1 MSIWDVQ
8 ITGEEQSPNDYP
20 IAKPG
25 TYEFEVTNATMKEYI
40 PKQGSKIP
48 NCAELD
54 VTLKF
59 KGIAENGKDVTVFD
73 RLFFAESTIWK
84 ATAFTKCIG
93 IFYKGMTPKNI
104 ANGCM
109 GEVGTAEI
117 DIHEY
122 NGTKSNR
129 VKKYICK
136 DTSTPNKPIDMGSD
150 SDELPF

>member
-1 MSIWDVQ
+1 MSIWDVKL
-8 ITGEEQSPNDYP
+8 TGEEQSPNDYP

-25 TYEFEVTNATMKEYI
+25 TYEFTVTNAELKEYK

-59 KGIAENGKDVTVFD
+59 KGIADNGKDVTVFD
-73 RLFFAESTIWK
+73 RLYFAESTIWK
-84 ATAFTKCIG
+84 ATSFAKCTGTFFT
-93 IFYKGMTPKNI
+93 GMTPKDLVNS
-104 ANGCM
+104 CM
-109 GEVGTAEI
+109 GESGTAEI

-122 NGTKSNR
+122 NNTKSNR

-136 DTSTPNKPIDMGSD
+136 ETTTPNKPVDMGSD